1 MVLAPVSEYVHP
13 TNTRSR
19 VGVGAIDIGAYEL
32 GTGNDTAAAGASGAP
47 GASGTTAQGGSSD
60 AADAADAA
68 GGSSDTGGL
77 AGTVPSNAA
86 PGAKPSSGCAC
97 RSAPGKRSGVLGVWL
112 LPAAVLFVAE
122 SVDVAERIDLF
133 LPRATLAVPQL
144 REEQTKHV

>member
-47 GASGTTAQGGSSD
+47 GASGTTAQGGSS
-60 AADAADAA
+60 A

-97 RSAPGKRSGVLGVWL
+97 RSAPASGAVCSASGSCPL
-112 LPAAVLFVAE
+112 LSCFVAE